1 MLLQIAT
8 HQPEMLLTIVQ
19 RTPPWVWGLLVAL
32 LLLGASQMRPR
43 NAGLQRVFALPVGM
57 AAFSIVSLAAAFGS
71 AVPAPALAAAWVL
84 AGATVAGLGLWLR
97 PRPPAATRYH
107 AASRH
112 FDLPG
117 SAVPLLLIVALFFT
131 RYAVN
136 VELALQPALAREA
149 GFALQVAALY
159 GAFSGLFA
167 LRAARLW
174 RLARSAHPAPA
185 RTL

>member
-19 RTPPWVWGLLVAL
+19 RTPPWVWGVLAAL

-97 PRPPAATRYH
+97 PRPPAGTRYD
-107 AASRH
+107 AAQRH
-112 FDLPG
+112 FSLPG
-117 SAVPLLLIVALFFT
+117 SAVPLLLILALFLT
-131 RYAVN
+131 RYVVN
-136 VELALQPALAREA
+136 VELALQPALARDA

-174 RLARSAHPAPA
+174 RLARTPRSTLPLSA
-185 RTL
+185 